1 MKPLGTA
8 LAVLFVVLL
17 GMATAWTAPRAATN
31 GDNLL
36 DAIQDTRSI
45 PPSAESTAQ
54 LAGLR
59 SKIQHI
65 VFIVKENRS
74 FDNVFG
80 TFPGADG
87 AMSGFISTGEEIPLG
102 HATDSTTRDLG
113 HEWEDAHL
121 AIDGGKMDR
130 FDLVQGGNV
139 NGDFLSMTQFLD
151 SDIPNYF
158 SYAENFVLADHTFA
172 SIAAPSFPNHLYTI
186 AASSGGIIS
195 NPNALRWGCDA
206 AAGTTAQVMDA
217 NGNLTREYPCLE
229 IPTVADHLESA
240 GISWRYY
247 APTSQQIGYLWT
259 AMNAIGHI
267 RNTPLWNSRVMSDD
281 QFMADAT
288 SGSLPAVSWL
298 VPDWA
303 VSDHPTRQIPGGPP
317 AISMCV
323 GENWT
328 VQHINAIM
336 ASPAWATTAI
346 VLVWDDFGGFYD
358 HVPPPSVDAYG
369 LGLRV
374 PMLVISPYVKEGL
387 VSHTVYEFSSILQL
401 IENRFR
407 LKALTARD
415 VQANSLL
422 DVFDFSQVPAP
433 PLLLPLRS
441 CPTS

>member
-1 MKPLGTA
+1 
-8 LAVLFVVLL
+8 
-17 GMATAWTAPRAATN
+17 
-31 GDNLL
+31 
-36 DAIQDTRSI
+36 
-45 PPSAESTAQ
+45 
-54 LAGLR
+54 
-59 SKIQHI
+59 
-65 VFIVKENRS
+65 
-74 FDNVFG
+74 
-80 TFPGADG
+80 
-87 AMSGFISTGEEIPLG
+87 
-102 HATDSTTRDLG
+102 
-113 HEWEDAHL
+113 
-121 AIDGGKMDR
+121 
-130 FDLVQGGNV
+130 
-139 NGDFLSMTQFLD
+139 
-151 SDIPNYF
+151 
-158 SYAENFVLADHTFA
+158 
-172 SIAAPSFPNHLYTI
+172 
-186 AASSGGIIS
+186 
-195 NPNALRWGCDA
+195 
-206 AAGTTAQVMDA
+206 
-217 NGNLTREYPCLE
+217 
-229 IPTVADHLESA
+229 
-240 GISWRYY
+240 
-247 APTSQQIGYLWT
+247 
-259 AMNAIGHI
+259 MNAIGHI
-267 RNTPLWNSRVMSDD
+267 RNSPLWNSRVTNDD

-407 LKALTARD
+407 LKSLTARD